1 MKRLLIGIL
10 FLWPVLSGCRGPII
24 YERDIDKYNY
34 VIASAGSH
42 YSLTMP
48 QLYEMLENSQL
59 LRYGGTLEPQQVKAF
74 LDSVLCDTLASLK
87 ANELPLEQYFDYY
100 RIYKERYKEYLVNRY
115 LNELV
120 YSKIS
125 VDSQEV
131 VDFYYSRPDLFSVP
145 EQVYVSHIL
154 ISSLGLKNGP
164 DSLYFRSLTQEE
176 LEKETARYAYQV
188 RRLLDFVEPFSKVAL
203 KYSHDKEQAAAGGDI
218 GWTPRGYYIHPFDS
232 VAFSMKP
239 GEISE
244 PFKDQ
249 TGWHIIYIE
258 DYQPEGIPPLDE
270 EQYQVAKLSLER
282 EKGNKLG
289 LPILD
294 SLFRQ
299 IRLVYNEELLDTN
312 VYLVKRSTWAAI
324 VNNQDTIN
332 FHEMS
337 SLEETYRN
345 RFDVPNTTVAMKKE
359 MLRQLAKKYAVVQ
372 AARDLGLDTL
382 PDVVAQREKFRR
394 KYAKLVVLLDSRDP
408 DWYPSDSLI
417 KKYYNEHIEEFFVKK
432 PLKVQHI
439 VCEDS
444 MFAELLRDQVLAGVD
459 FIELAKQ
466 YYPGEPS
473 IRADLANLGEISP
486 EDVPSEFYQRALL
499 TPVGAVSHP
508 VKTQYGYHIIKV
520 LSRTDSVGIN
530 QVKHKIIPI
539 LREQH
544 DTEVFNN
551 FRDKLYAQ
559 YRVRFPRGIPAVHLK
574 PIELRSQQ

>member
-1 MKRLLIGIL
+1 
-10 FLWPVLSGCRGPII
+10 
-24 YERDIDKYNY
+24 
-34 VIASAGSH
+34 
-42 YSLTMP
+42 
-48 QLYEMLENSQL
+48 
-59 LRYGGTLEPQQVKAF
+59 
-74 LDSVLCDTLASLK
+74 
-87 ANELPLEQYFDYY
+87 
-100 RIYKERYKEYLVNRY
+100 
-115 LNELV
+115 
-120 YSKIS
+120 
-125 VDSQEV
+125 
-131 VDFYYSRPDLFSVP
+131 
-145 EQVYVSHIL
+145 
-154 ISSLGLKNGP
+154 
-164 DSLYFRSLTQEE
+164 
-176 LEKETARYAYQV
+176 AYQV